1 LLGGPQVESNLP
13 LFPGAG
19 QLGGVLKLR
28 FARRRKTEQI
38 TVETDQ
44 VVVIRRQ
51 RVTRAWCDECR
62 DDAEFIPLDEINRV
76 IDAGTI
82 AAVARSL
89 HFGKAPD
96 GSTVVCAKSLVIK
109 P

>member
-1 LLGGPQVESNLP
+1 MESNLP

-28 FARRRKTEQI
+28 FARRKKTEQI

-44 VVVIRRQ
+44 IVVIRRK
-51 RVTRAWCDECR
+51 RVTRVWCGECNA
-62 DDAEFIPLDEINRV
+62 DADFIPVEEINRV
-76 IDAGTI
+76 VDAGITS
-82 AAVARSL
+82 VPGGSL

-96 GSTVVCAKSLVIK
+96 GSTVVCSNSLVTK
-109 P
+109 G